1 MPGLVL
7 GLEIARRAMLAHQS
21 ALNVTGNNVANVAT
35 AGYSRQ
41 IAQLVP
47 SPTERTPEGL
57 LGTGVSMQ
65 GVTRVR
71 DIFLDTLIR
80 DEMGLAGKWEAR
92 SELLSRVESVLNEP
106 SDVGLSSLLDKFWN
120 SWLDLSNQPEDAA
133 ARAVVVQSG
142 VALTEGIRQ
151 VDSRIRQIIDATD
164 VDLEQRV
171 THLNSL
177 FQEVGNLNAQIRRS
191 EVGGGVESNLRDRR
205 DLILDELARE
215 GGATN
220 LVRSDGTIVVRM
232 GGRTV
237 VEGNSIVPLA
247 TMRYNDDGRVRV
259 RLIFA
264 EDKTSPSFLSGRLAG
279 VLEARDQVLPEFLGT
294 IDELTGALIETVN
307 RTHEAGPSHLPF
319 FRGARAATIELLP
332 EIARDPSQ
340 VNAGTTGDPGD
351 NDIALAMA
359 ALRDDRIMSR
369 GTATVSDFFRST
381 VAGLGSLGQQAQ
393 FLSES
398 QDNAVQTL
406 EAERQS
412 IVGVNL
418 DEELTRMITVQK
430 AYEASARVFS
440 VVSDML
446 DTLLSM

>member
-1 MPGLVL
+1 MPGLVQ
-7 GLEIARRAMLAHQS
+7 GLEIDRRAMLDHQS

-294 IDELTGALIETVN
+294 ID
-307 RTHEAGPSHLPF
+307 
-319 FRGARAATIELLP
+319 
-332 EIARDPSQ
+332 
-340 VNAGTTGDPGD
+340 
-351 NDIALAMA
+351 
-359 ALRDDRIMSR
+359 
-369 GTATVSDFFRST
+369 
-381 VAGLGSLGQQAQ
+381 
-393 FLSES
+393 
-398 QDNAVQTL
+398 
-406 EAERQS
+406 
-412 IVGVNL
+412 
-418 DEELTRMITVQK
+418 
-430 AYEASARVFS
+430 
-440 VVSDML
+440 
-446 DTLLSM
+446 

>member
-1 MPGLVL
+1 MPGLVQ
-7 GLEIARRAMLAHQS
+7 GMEIARRAMLAHQS
-21 ALNVTGNNVANVAT
+21 ALNVVGNNVANVAT

-41 IAQLVP
+41 IAQLTP
-47 SPTERTPEGL
+47 SPTERTPEGI
-57 LGTGVSMQ
+57 LGTGVIMQ
-65 GVTRVR
+65 GVKRVR
-71 DIFLDTLIR
+71 DIFLDTQIR

-92 SELLSRVESVLNEP
+92 ADLLARVESVLNEP
-106 SDVGLSSLLDKFWN
+106 SDVGLSSLMDNFWN

-133 ARAVVVQSG
+133 ARAVVVQNG
-142 VALTEGIRQ
+142 VALAEGLRQVDARIRQ
-151 VDSRIRQIIDATD
+151 VIDATD
-164 VDLEQRV
+164 IDLEQRV
-171 THLNSL
+171 SNLNAL
-177 FQEVGNLNAQIRRS
+177 FQETANLNAQIRRA
-191 EVGGGVESNLRDRR
+191 EVGGGIESNLRDRR
-205 DLILDELARE
+205 DTILDQLARE
-215 GGATN
+215 GGATS

-237 VEGNSIVPLA
+237 VEGNAIVPLA

-264 EDKTSPSFLSGRLAG
+264 EDKTSPSFLSGSLAG
-279 VLEARDQVLPEFLGT
+279 VLEARDQVLPEFLSTMDDLAGT
-294 IDELTGALIETVN
+294 MIDTVN
-307 RTHEAGPSHLPF
+307 RTHMAGPSHLSF
-319 FRGARAATIELLP
+319 FRGGRASNIEVLP

-351 NDIALAMA
+351 NDIALALA
-359 ALRDDRIMSR
+359 ALREDRLMSR
-369 GTATVSDFFRST
+369 GTATMSDFFRSA

-412 IVGVNL
+412 IIGVNL

-430 AYEASARVFS
+430 AYEASARVFTT
-440 VVSDML
+440 VSDML
-446 DTLLSM
+446 ETLLTL